1 MALKDTAG
9 GGIKTNLSD
18 EELKR
23 LFNVKDVNDILK
35 IKPHRLGLP
44 RIKVKKEEEKK
55 KRKRRA

>member
-18 EELKR
+18 EELKK

-35 IKPHRLGLP
+35 IKPHRMGLP
-44 RIKVKKEEEKK
+44 YHKVKKEDKKK
-55 KRKRRA
+55 KRKA